1 MGECDYKGLRIN
13 EFCVCDQTCFYL
25 DCGGVTV
32 ICYIYT
38 NRKDVK
44 ELILLR
50 SFKNEINYEKD
61 RKFLNVCEA

>member
-1 MGECDYKGLRIN
+1 MSFVYVIS
-13 EFCVCDQTCFYL
+13 CFYL
-25 DCGGVTV
+25 DYWWSYSNIT
-32 ICYIYT
+32 YIQT
-38 NRKDVK
+38 EKDVK

>member
-1 MGECDYKGLRIN
+1 ML
-13 EFCVCDQTCFYL
+13 
-25 DCGGVTV
+25 
-32 ICYIYT
+32 YIHT

>member
-1 MGECDYKGLRIN
+1 M
-13 EFCVCDQTCFYL
+13 CVIELVFYL

-32 ICYIYT
+32 TCYIHT
-38 NRKDVK
+38 QTHRKEVK

-61 RKFLNVCEA
+61 RKFLNVYEVLAIK